1 MSRIGSNTTVTA
13 GDVYYLGATWVA
25 TDADEVAKAS
35 GLIGVAVDTST
46 NNGVLVSGVVKMADN
61 TGFSSSTEGTV
72 LYLDTT
78 AGHVTATAPS
88 ASGDVVRVV
97 GYVLDGSSGIIY
109 FDPSRDWIELS

>member
-1 MSRIGSNTTVTA
+1 MVF
-13 GDVYYLGATWVA
+13 L
-25 TDADEVAKAS
+25 
-35 GLIGVAVDTST
+35 
-46 NNGVLVSGVVKMADN
+46 LVELLRLDN

-88 ASGDVVRVV
+88 ATGDVVRVV
-97 GYVLDGSSGIIY
+97 GYVLDGSNGIIY